1 MALVATMPR
10 IARVVDARRR
20 TGCVPGTPFSHFK
33 VHMDGVIELFGWFV
47 FNVALP
53 LGAPLALLP
62 LARVPSFFRAH
73 RRGIVWHAIKGGQL
87 LWAVI
92 PMSASACH
100 LLATALEVP
109 GVSDALRPYI
119 WFVMVIHVVVIVA
132 ASVLVLF
139 ATMDAHQ
146 RDVLAHSQAQ
156 RIPRSWIWLTCMSG
170 GVHFVGYVALVRPHL
185 PL

>member
-1 MALVATMPR
+1 MN
-10 IARVVDARRR
+10 
-20 TGCVPGTPFSHFK
+20 
-33 VHMDGVIELFGWFV
+33 GVIELFGWFV
-47 FNVALP
+47 FNVAPVGRTVNTAAFGSRPELLSCALP
-53 LGAPLALLP
+53 GHR
-62 LARVPSFFRAH
+62 LARHQR
-73 RRGIVWHAIKGGQL
+73 GQL

-109 GVSDALRPYI
+109 GVPNALRQYI
-119 WFVMVIHVVVIVA
+119 WFVMAIHVVVIVA

-170 GVHFVGYVALVRPHL
+170 GVHFVGYVALIRPHL
-185 PL
+185 PS